1 MDCTPYQAVL
11 LRRMLSAIR
20 SVGSREGSTLS
31 YLANAAENDAFLAAA
46 ENAVLEALKD
56 WADAFTNAT
65 DVAGFN
71 VPDNTGKVEVRR
83 TEANTDTTAP
93 TSTGAENITTEEPVE
108 EREPYYW
115 ERDNF

>member
-20 SVGSREGSTLS
+20 SVGSREGLTLS

-93 TSTGAENITTEEPVE
+93 TSTGAENIPTEEPVE